1 LHIILIC
8 DQKIFENTGYERMHM
23 PISSDGPAGELTA
36 GQKID
41 LLRTILKIRRFEEKT
56 VQLYQTAKIWGYL
69 HPYIGEEAVAAGT
82 CAVLDKSDYIVSTHR
97 GHGHSIAKG
106 ADLNRMMAE
115 LLGKATGYCKGRGG
129 SMHIADTELG
139 MLGANGIV
147 GGGIPI
153 SVGAGFSCKMEKK
166 KRVTV
171 CFFSDGAS
179 NNGVFHESLNMA
191 SIFKLPVIYM
201 CENNMYAISM
211 NVCESV
217 SCKDIAIRAAGY
229 GMPGIIVDGS
239 NPEEVYKAAK
249 EAVMRAR
256 NGKGPTLIE
265 AKTYRFGGHHPND
278 PAEYRDKT
286 EADYYKKEKDPVINY
301 KSKLLKEKV
310 VTKEI
315 IEAMEKEIM
324 EAVEA
329 SVKFAEESPEPSL
342 EKFLGEVA
350 LI

>member
-1 LHIILIC
+1 MAETV
-8 DQKIFENTGYERMHM
+8 KTSAAKKTGN
-23 PISSDGPAGELTA
+23 LTKE
-36 GQKID
+36 QKID
-41 LLRTILKIRRFEEKT
+41 LLKTIIKIRRFEEKT

-82 CAVLDKSDYIVSTHR
+82 CAAIEKSDYIISTHR

-115 LLGKATGYCKGRGG
+115 LFGKATGYCKGRGG

-147 GGGIPI
+147 GGGLPV
-153 SVGAGFSCKMEKK
+153 SVGAGFSCKLDK
-166 KRVTV
+166 KRGVAV

-179 NNGVFHESLNMA
+179 NNGVFHEALNMA
-191 SIFKLPVIYM
+191 AIFKLPVIYV

-217 SCKDIAIRAAGY
+217 SCGDIAKRSVSY
-229 GMPGIIVDGS
+229 GIPGVIVDGS
-239 NPEEVYKAAK
+239 DP
-249 EAVMRAR
+249 EAVYEAVREAVVRAR
-256 NGKGPTLIE
+256 NSQGPSLIE

-286 EADYYKKEKDPVINY
+286 EAEYYKTERDPVMNY
-301 KSKLLKEKV
+301 KQKLLKEKLI
-310 VTKEI
+310 TESEI
-315 IEAMEKEIM
+315 EDMESHIIQ
-324 EAVEA
+324 AVED
-329 SVKFAEESPEPSL
+329 SVKFAEESPEPNL
-342 EKFLGEVA
+342 DKFLEEVA